1 MNWKR
6 VLVFALSCFLGIYLI
21 LAATVFNKSSKLNVT
36 CKNVHITIEKGVIEG
51 FLTPAEIQ
59 KMLAADNINPV
70 GNTLNQI
77 NTRVIEE
84 KLQSKEL
91 IEKAECYKT
100 QSGNLCISVKERIP
114 VMHVMAANGEDY
126 YVDNMGNQMSNP
138 DYVCNLMIATGNINR
153 KYARRVLAPIGKL
166 VMQDPFWRNE
176 IVQLNVLADETL
188 EMIPRVGDHVVYL
201 GKPVGIKR
209 KLERLRKFYK
219 YGLNQAGWN
228 IYSRISVELDNQI
241 ICKKKTNEAHNA
253 H

>member
-6 VLVFALSCFLGIYLI
+6 VLVIAMSSFLGIYLI
-21 LAATVFNKSSKLNVT
+21 LAATVFNKSGKLNMT

-59 KMLAADNINPV
+59 KMLAADNIRPV
-70 GNTLNQI
+70 GNTFNQI
-77 NTRVIEE
+77 NTREIEE

-91 IEKAECYKT
+91 IERAECYKT
-100 QSGNLCISVKERIP
+100 QSGSLCISVKERIP

-241 ICKKKTNEAHNA
+241 ICKKRTQ
-253 H
+253 

>member
-1 MNWKR
+1 
-6 VLVFALSCFLGIYLI
+6 
-21 LAATVFNKSSKLNVT
+21 
-36 CKNVHITIEKGVIEG
+36 
-51 FLTPAEIQ
+51 
-59 KMLAADNINPV
+59 
-70 GNTLNQI
+70 
-77 NTRVIEE
+77 
-84 KLQSKEL
+84 
-91 IEKAECYKT
+91 
-100 QSGNLCISVKERIP
+100 
-114 VMHVMAANGEDY
+114 
-126 YVDNMGNQMSNP
+126 
-138 DYVCNLMIATGNINR
+138 MIATGNINR

>member
-6 VLVFALSCFLGIYLI
+6 VLVFALSSFLGVYLI
-21 LAATVFNKSSKLNVT
+21 LAATVFNKSKKLDVT

-59 KMLAADNINPV
+59 KMLNADNIKPI
-70 GNTLNQI
+70 GKTLSQI
-77 NTRVIEE
+77 NTREIED
-84 KLQSKEL
+84 KLKSKEL

-100 QSGNLCISVKERIP
+100 QSGNLCISVRERIP
-114 VMHVMAANGEDY
+114 VMHVMADNGENY
-126 YVDNMGNQMSNP
+126 YVDNQGNQMSNP
-138 DYVCNLMIATGNINR
+138 DYVCNLMIATGHITP
-153 KYARRVLAPIGKL
+153 KYARRVLAPVGKL

-176 IVQLNVLADETL
+176 IVQLNVLPDETL

-201 GKPVGIKR
+201 GKPEGIKR

-241 ICKKKTNEAHNA
+241 ICKKKTYQPHQAH
-253 H
+253 

>member
-6 VLVFALSCFLGIYLI
+6 VLVFTVSTFLGIYLI
-21 LAATVFNKSSKLNVT
+21 LAAAVFNKSSKVDVP
-36 CKNVHITIEKGVIEG
+36 CKDVHITIEKGVIEG

-59 KMLAADNINPV
+59 KMLAADNIKPV
-70 GNTLNQI
+70 GRTLSQI
-77 NTRVIEE
+77 NTREIEE

-91 IEKAECYKT
+91 IEQAECYKT

-114 VMHVMAANGEDY
+114 VMHVMADNGEDY
-126 YVDNMGNQMSNP
+126 YVDNQGNQMSNP
-138 DYVCNLMIATGNINR
+138 DYVCNLMIATGKINR
-153 KYARRVLAPIGKL
+153 KYARRVLAPVGKL
-166 VMQDPFWRNE
+166 VMQDPFWRNQ

-188 EMIPRVGDHVVYL
+188 EMIPRVGNHVVYL

-241 ICKKKTNEAHNA
+241 ICKKRTN
-253 H
+253 